1 MESSKLLQTL
11 NDSISHNT
19 DIAVPVT
26 KGSGWA
32 SRITSK
38 DTSLTASPHSVSTDS
53 LTQSQVDKEFVRDI
67 LEGPSDDSMEL
78 PDIDR
83 PGIVLHSETTSSKY
97 SKPHMLHA
105 TADKSGCFIDCT
117 TQFLTV
123 TGLSDVRACSIISL
137 AKFATPEELQQHAY
151 MLDALASSRTPDLG
165 VLSEFPE
172 IKWVAE
178 LEMTYLNMNYEI
190 HVTLAPHTDTTEAE
204 EEESTHHLDVELVEI
219 YSSSRGSLMGS
230 LTRPLSTSSFL
241 GNLRILVVDDSG
253 LVLKVASRLI
263 RAEGHSVDCK
273 SNGVEALE
281 ALKNNEYDAVI
292 MDIHMPE
299 MNGLEASLEFR
310 NHESLMH
317 QYRGEAHGSKLKIIA
332 MSSDSSESMK
342 ADVMAAGFDD
352 FISKPLTVTAFR
364 DLKLKPAVLR

>member
-1 MESSKLLQTL
+1 MDSSYSIPTL
-11 NDSISHNT
+11 DVSITRNT
-19 DIAVPVT
+19 DIAAAVT

-53 LTQSQVDKEFVRDI
+53 LSQLQVDNGIVRDI
-67 LEGPSDDSMEL
+67 LEGFSDDTMEI
-78 PDIDR
+78 PDLDR
-83 PGIVLHSETTSSKY
+83 PGVVLYSETTSSKF
-97 SKPHMLHA
+97 SRPHMLHA
-105 TADKSGCFIDCT
+105 TADKSGCIIDCT
-117 TQFLTV
+117 TQFLMV
-123 TGLSDVRACSIISL
+123 TGLDDFRTCSIISL

-151 MLDALASSRTPDLG
+151 MLDALASSKSLDQG
-165 VLSEFPE
+165 GLSELPE
-172 IKWVAE
+172 NKWVAE

-190 HVTLAPHTDTTEAE
+190 HVTLAQDTTE
-204 EEESTHHLDVELVEI
+204 ESSHYLDVELVEI
-219 YSSSRGSLMGS
+219 YCSSRGSFVGT
-230 LTRPLSTSSFL
+230 LTRAQSTNYL

-253 LVLKVASRLI
+253 FVLKVVSRLI

-273 SNGVEALE
+273 SDGVEALE

-317 QYRGEAHGSKLKIIA
+317 QYRGEEHGCKLKIIA
-332 MSSDSSESMK
+332 MSSDSSESLM
-342 ADVMAAGFDD
+342 AEVMAAGFDG

-364 DLKLKPAVLR
+364 DLKLKPAVSR